1 MFVRQDV
8 RGRNGSEGV
17 FQHMTPH
24 IDNKAGD
31 ASVRGESVAAVA
43 AVTAVVAAAAA
54 GGGVE
59 VDESSDTF
67 DTGAVVQSDL

>member
-1 MFVRQDV
+1 
-8 RGRNGSEGV
+8 
-17 FQHMTPH
+17 MTPH